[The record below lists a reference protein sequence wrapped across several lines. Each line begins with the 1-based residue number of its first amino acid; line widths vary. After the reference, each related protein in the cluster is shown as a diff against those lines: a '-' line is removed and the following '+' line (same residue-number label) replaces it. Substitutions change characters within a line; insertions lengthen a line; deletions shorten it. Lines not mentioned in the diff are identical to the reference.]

1 MTDTPDFIRKKQIEI
16 FLAKPE
22 SVRWQLGLG
31 MIDEV
36 WHSVK
41 NSIHIEKPHLSQA
54 ELRVELFKRYYKND
68 FSALELDIIAQKL
81 LLWHRKAES

>member
-16 FLAKPE
+16 FLSKSE
-22 SVRWQLGLG
+22 TDKWRLGMG

-41 NSIHIEKPHLSQA
+41 KSISIEKPHLSQA
-54 ELRVELFKRYYKND
+54 ELMVELFRRYYRND
-68 FSALELDIIAQKL
+68 FTALELNTISKKL
-81 LLWHRKAES
+81 LLFHQQ

>member
-16 FLAKPE
+16 FLAK
-22 SVRWQLGLG
+22 SDTDKWRLGLG

-41 NSIHIEKPHLSQA
+41 KSIHIEKPHLSEA
-54 ELRVELFKRYYKND
+54 ELMVELFKRYYKND
-68 FSALELDIIAQKL
+68 FSTAELTIISQKL
-81 LLWHRKAES
+81 LHYHQQ

>member
-16 FLAKPE
+16 FLAK
-22 SVRWQLGLG
+22 SDTDKWRLGLG

-41 NSIHIEKPHLSQA
+41 KSIHIEQPQLSQA
-54 ELRVELFKRYYKND
+54 ELMVELFKRYYKND
-68 FSALELDIIAQKL
+68 FSAAELTAISQRL
-81 LLWHRKAES
+81 LRYHQQ

>member
-16 FLAKPE
+16 FLSKSE
-22 SVRWQLGLG
+22 SDRWLLGLG

-41 NSIHIEKPHLSQA
+41 NRILMENPSFTQA
-54 ELRVELFKRYYKND
+54 EIMVELFKQYYKKD
-68 FSALELDIIAQKL
+68 FSVNQLNQITQKL
-81 LLWHRKAES
+81 LHFHQK